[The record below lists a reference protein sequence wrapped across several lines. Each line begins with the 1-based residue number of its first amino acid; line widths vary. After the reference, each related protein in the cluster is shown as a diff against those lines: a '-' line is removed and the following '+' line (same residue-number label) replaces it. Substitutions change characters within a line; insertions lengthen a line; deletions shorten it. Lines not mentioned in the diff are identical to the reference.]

1 VLTIDKPTSTGITMK
16 KKLLIIAAMACIP
29 ALLGAADRRAKTD
42 DGKEVILRDDGTW
55 IFANETTRETGK
67 VARPGVFVKAP
78 KSTLAYKGKRGTF
91 AMHLVPNIWKK
102 TDKPSNPVAEVEFID
117 GENDA
122 YAMVIAE
129 RISIPLE
136 ALKSAAIQNMRAVDN
151 EAAIVKEEKRVVNGK
166 PMLAMIMNV
175 KTQGAAFTFYS
186 YYYTGDEGSFQVVT
200 WTGQNLF
207 KELQPELEDFLNGF
221 EITKK

>member
-1 VLTIDKPTSTGITMK
+1 MK
-16 KKLLIIAAMACIP
+16 KKLLFVAAMACLP
-29 ALLGAADRRAKTD
+29 ALLGADRRAKTE

-55 IFANETTRETGK
+55 IFANEPTKETGK
-67 VARPGVFVKAP
+67 VAKPSGVFVKAP
-78 KSTLAYKGKRGTF
+78 KSTLAYRGKRGTF
-91 AMHLVPNIWKK
+91 AMHLVPNVWKK
-102 TDKPSNPVAEVEFID
+102 TDKPSNPVAEVEFVD

-136 ALKSAAIQNMRAVDN
+136 TLRGAAVQNMRAVDN
-151 EAAIVKEEKRVVNGK
+151 DAAIVKEEKRVVNGK
-166 PMLAMIMNV
+166 PILAMIMNV

-207 KELQPELEDFLNGF
+207 KELQPALEEFLNGF

>member
-1 VLTIDKPTSTGITMK
+1 MS
-16 KKLLIIAAMACIP
+16 
-29 ALLGAADRRAKTD
+29 
-42 DGKEVILRDDGTW
+42 
-55 IFANETTRETGK
+55 
-67 VARPGVFVKAP
+67 
-78 KSTLAYKGKRGTF
+78 
-91 AMHLVPNIWKK
+91 LVPNIWKK
-102 TDKPSNPVAEVEFID
+102 SEKPSNAVAEVEFVD
-117 GENDA
+117 NENDA

-136 ALKSAAIQNMRAVDN
+136 ALKNAAVQNMRAVDN

-166 PMLAMIMNV
+166 PVLAMIMNV

-207 KELQPELEDFLNGF
+207 KELQPELEEFLNGLRDRQEVRPTARRRCRF
-221 EITKK
+221 RQGRGLLESVVALNGRRRR

>member
-1 VLTIDKPTSTGITMK
+1 MIMTR
-16 KKLLIIAAMACIP
+16 KLLFLAAMACIP
-29 ALLGAADRRAKTD
+29 ALLGADRRARTE

-55 IFANETTRETGK
+55 IFANEPTKDSEK
-67 VARPGVFVKAP
+67 AEKKPDVFVKSP
-78 KSTLAYKGKRGTF
+78 KSTVAYKGKRGTF
-91 AMHLVPNIWKK
+91 SLSLVPNVWKK
-102 TDKPSNPVAEVEFID
+102 SEKPSNAVAEVEFVD
-117 GENDA
+117 SDNDA

-136 ALKSAAIQNMRAVDN
+136 VLKNAAIQNMRAVDN
-151 EAAIVKEEKRVVNGK
+151 DAAVVKEEKRVVNGK
-166 PMLAMIMNV
+166 PVLAMIMNV

-207 KELQPELEDFLNGF
+207 KELQPELEEFLNGF